1 MSSHAHLFQV
11 VTFATDPRRGNP
23 AFVLSGA
30 RDASDHVLATACAI
44 LRTDIVAVVGE
55 PSGGDTPLRF
65 FTTEG
70 PHAGAGHATLAAAHI
85 VLRDGLAAG
94 KGAAARSITFH
105 LTNGDSRAAH
115 LEGDRICVDF
125 PAMPGTRVDRIAEM
139 EAALGARPLETWV
152 APFGYV
158 AIFDD
163 PAVIASMRPDMAL
176 VSAFD
181 RSAVIATAP
190 GGAVSDIVIRV
201 FAPNAGLPEDPVC
214 GTAHRIIVPYWAER
228 TGKTKIHSRHLS
240 PRGGDLWCED
250 PDLAHEIEGLLR
262 IRRAFH
268 IDPHKSRRIHPRRFR
283 HQPADNVPGHRLIN
297 VQPHMRKLQT
307 DVRIQMIRS
316 NRIQNVVIELR
327 AMSRFIDIGDI
338 LAQVVDAD
346 AHPRAIYI
354 LRDSHRIGNLGPGHE
369 PAGNPLSNRR
379 ALRKTS

>member
-250 PDLAHEIEGLLR
+250 KGDKVAISGETSLVIDGTIRLPDL
-262 IRRAFH
+262 
-268 IDPHKSRRIHPRRFR
+268 
-283 HQPADNVPGHRLIN
+283 
-297 VQPHMRKLQT
+297 
-307 DVRIQMIRS
+307 
-316 NRIQNVVIELR
+316 
-327 AMSRFIDIGDI
+327 
-338 LAQVVDAD
+338 
-346 AHPRAIYI
+346 
-354 LRDSHRIGNLGPGHE
+354 
-369 PAGNPLSNRR
+369 
-379 ALRKTS
+379 